1 MIEAYLKICETP
13 FDPEAEHRA
22 FRDKVGGAG
31 AIVAFTGLV
40 RGEGEDLT
48 LTLSH
53 YPDFTESQILEIA
66 KQTEK
71 RWPLSGWHILH
82 RVGAMKAEEP
92 IVFVAT
98 ASRHRRDAFEA
109 ADFLMDFLKSEAA
122 FWKSESVDG
131 KERWIEPRKQDIDDK
146 KRWAQKDKDA

>member
-1 MIEAYLKICETP
+1 MTASYLRICDTS
-13 FDPEAEHRA
+13 FDPEAEHKA
-22 FRDKVGGAG
+22 FREAVGGAG

-40 RGEGEDLT
+40 RGEGKGLT

-53 YPDFTESQILEIA
+53 YPGFTESQISEIA
-66 KQTEK
+66 RQAQA
-71 RWPLSGWHILH
+71 RWPLVGWRILH
-82 RVGAMKAEEP
+82 RVGAMTAEEP

-122 FWKSESVDG
+122 FWKSEKVDG
-131 KERWIEPRKQDIDDK
+131 NERWIEPRAQDITDK
-146 KRWAQKDKDA
+146 NRWS

>member
-1 MIEAYLKICETP
+1 VGATFLKICEAS
-13 FDPEAEHRA
+13 FDPEAEHKV
-22 FRDKVGGAG
+22 FRDSVGGAG

-40 RGEGEDLT
+40 RGEDEGLT

-53 YPDFTESQILEIA
+53 YPDFTEGQILEIA
-66 KQTEK
+66 KTAES
-71 RWPLSGWHILH
+71 RWPLAGWRILH

-131 KERWIEPRKQDIDDK
+131 KTRWIEPRAQDIDDK
-146 KRWAQKDKDA
+146 KRWTE

>member
-1 MIEAYLKICETP
+1 MKATYLNICNQS
-13 FDPEAEHRA
+13 FDPEAEHKT
-22 FRDKVGGAG
+22 FREKVGGAG

-40 RGEGEDLT
+40 RGEGEQLT

-66 KQTEK
+66 KQAEA
-71 RWPLSGWHILH
+71 RWPLTGWHILH

-109 ADFLMDFLKSEAA
+109 ADFLMDYLKSEAA
-122 FWKSESVDG
+122 FWKSESVAG
-131 KERWIEPRKQDIDDK
+131 KSRWIEPRGQDITDK
-146 KRWAQKDKDA
+146 KRWTE

>member
-1 MIEAYLKICETP
+1 MTASHLKICEGS
-13 FDPEAEHRA
+13 FDPEAEHKT
-22 FRDKVGGAG
+22 FREAVGGAG

-40 RGEGEDLT
+40 RSEGEDLM

-53 YPDFTESQILEIA
+53 YPDFTENQILNIA
-66 KQTEK
+66 KQAEN
-71 RWPLSGWHILH
+71 RWPLAGWRILH
-82 RVGAMKAEEP
+82 RVGEMQAEEP

-109 ADFLMDFLKSEAA
+109 ADFLMDYLKSEAA

-131 KERWIEPRKQDIDDK
+131 KTRWIEPRTQDIDDK
-146 KRWAQKDKDA
+146 KRWNA

>member
-1 MIEAYLKICETP
+1 MTSNYLKICETS
-13 FDPEAEHRA
+13 FDPETEHKA
-22 FRDKVGGAG
+22 FREAVGGAG

-40 RGEGEDLT
+40 RGEGQDLT

-66 KQTEK
+66 KQAEA
-71 RWPLSGWHILH
+71 RWPLAGWRILH
-82 RVGAMKAEEP
+82 RVGAMQAEEP

-109 ADFLMDFLKSEAA
+109 ADFLMDYLKSEAA
-122 FWKSESVDG
+122 FWKSECVDG
-131 KERWIEPRKQDIDDK
+131 KDRWIEPRAQDIDDK
-146 KRWAQKDKDA
+146 KRWTK

>member
-1 MIEAYLKICETP
+1 MTVSYLEICEDS
-13 FDPEAEHRA
+13 FDPEAEHKA
-22 FRDKVGGAG
+22 FREAVGGAG

-66 KQTEK
+66 KQAES
-71 RWPLSGWHILH
+71 RWPLAGWRIFH
-82 RVGAMKAEEP
+82 RVGAMTAEEP

-109 ADFLMDFLKSEAA
+109 ADFLMDYLKSEAA

-131 KERWIEPRKQDIDDK
+131 KTRWIEPRTQDIDDK
-146 KRWAQKDKDA
+146 KRWDA